1 MIPEE
6 YKITD
11 TRSTSDFS
19 KQSFSGYAIKDVV
32 SVLNKSLMSC
42 KIEDSVNWAVEL
54 LLSGQTERLWEKIFS
69 ISLKNININN
79 PKLPIFLFKRY
90 SKFVSLKL
98 KHSGSAKSSNIAG
111 YLSLRNS
118 QAIRNMV
125 CEVCVIICNSTKLKA
140 ITLPK
145 IKETDF
151 ELSYLKTR
159 LVATDANVIN
169 NKIKYGDPPEIKIP
183 LNEFNFC
190 VKTRKWELALYWLAW
205 VLEWERRNTKRDKQY
220 VCGVRKIEGVDEKY
234 YTDIVWIIWEIF
246 IKEAP
251 GLNNETASSQIYALF
266 KLYKF
271 DFKPTK
277 KAKRVYFM
285 IFALKYFTE
294 MYNFKNDIIP
304 NHYQLIQACGNIN
317 MIFYEKKRYEV
328 NKHKQTL
335 EKNTYKNIKSKTDS
349 AQEKKEE
356 KIKLKRL
363 KEAAEIKIKNKISRV
378 EMIDS
383 LILSSNKPN

>member
-1 MIPEE
+1 MIPDE
-6 YKITD
+6 YNIND
-11 TRSTSDFS
+11 TRSIQDFS
-19 KQSFSGYAIKDVV
+19 KQSFSGFAIKDVV
-32 SVLNKSLMSC
+32 SILNKSLIAC
-42 KIEDSVNWAVEL
+42 KIEESVNWAVEL
-54 LLSGQTERLWEKIFS
+54 LLSGQSERLWEKIFS

-98 KHSGSAKSSNIAG
+98 KYSGSAKSSNIAG

-118 QAIRNMV
+118 QAVRNMM

-140 ITLPK
+140 LSIPK
-145 IKETDF
+145 IKESDF
-151 ELSYLKTR
+151 DVSYLKTR
-159 LVATDANVIN
+159 LVATDANIIG
-169 NKIKYGDPPEIKIP
+169 NKLKYGDPDEIKIP

-190 VKTRKWELALYWLAW
+190 IKTRKWELAIYWLAW
-205 VLEWERRNTKRDKQY
+205 IFEWERRNTKRDKHY
-220 VCGVRKIEGVDEKY
+220 ICGVRKIDGIEDKY
-234 YTDIVWIIWEIF
+234 FTDIVWIIWEIL

-251 GLNNETASSQIYALF
+251 GLKNDDASSQIYALF

-277 KAKRVYFM
+277 KSKR
-285 IFALKYFTE
+285 IFFILYAIKYFTE

-317 MIFYEKKRYEV
+317 LIFYDKKKYEV
-328 NKHKQTL
+328 NKHKQNL
-335 EKNTYKNIKSKTDS
+335 EQISYNKIKSKALTEK
-349 AQEKKEE
+349 EKKDE
-356 KIKLKRL
+356 KAKLKRL

-383 LILSSNKPN
+383 LILSSNKPK

>member
-1 MIPEE
+1 MIPDE
-6 YKITD
+6 YKIND
-11 TRSTSDFS
+11 TRSTPDFS
-19 KQSFSGYAIKDVV
+19 KQSFSGFAIKDVV
-32 SVLNKSLMSC
+32 TVLNKSLIAC
-42 KIEDSVNWAVEL
+42 KIEESVNWAVEL

-79 PKLPIFLFKRY
+79 PKLPMFLFKRY
-90 SKFVSLKL
+90 SKFVTLKL
-98 KHSGSAKSSNIAG
+98 KYSGSAKSSNIAG

-118 QAIRNMV
+118 QAVRNMM

-140 ITLPK
+140 LSLPK
-145 IKETDF
+145 IKEGDF
-151 ELSYLKTR
+151 DLSYLKTR
-159 LVATDANVIN
+159 LVATDANIIG
-169 NKIKYGDPPEIKIP
+169 NKLKYGDPVEIKIP

-190 VKTRKWELALYWLAW
+190 IKTRKWELAIYWLAW
-205 VLEWERRNTKRDKQY
+205 VCEWERRNTKRDKHY
-220 VCGVRKIEGVDEKY
+220 ICGVRKIEGVEEKY
-234 YTDIVWIIWEIF
+234 FTDIIWIIWEIL

-251 GLNNETASSQIYALF
+251 DLKNDDASSQIYALF

-277 KAKRVYFM
+277 KSKR
-285 IFALKYFTE
+285 IFFILYAIKYFTE

-317 MIFYEKKRYEV
+317 LIFYDKKKYEV
-328 NKHKQTL
+328 NKHKQNL
-335 EKNTYKNIKSKTDS
+335 EQTSYNHIKTKALTEK
-349 AQEKKEE
+349 EKKDE
-356 KIKLKRL
+356 KAKLKRL

-383 LILSSNKPN
+383 LILSSNKPK